1 MDIIEIEELNFG
13 YSGEYVLK
21 NLNMKIERGEFAV
34 IQGNNGSGKSTLLKL
49 ILGELK
55 RDSGSIRVLGHEI
68 ENLNSFSD
76 IGYVPQVNSV
86 NKISFPVTCIELV
99 ALGLYDEFG
108 FIKIPRKR
116 HLKRAEE
123 AIKSMGMDEYIRTPF
138 NEMSGGQQQRVM
150 IARAIVKNPEIII
163 LDEPTVGVDQISKE
177 SFIELISDMN
187 KTGVT
192 IVMVTHEMD
201 SVKDYY
207 TKLYKLENGVML
219 DASI

>member
-68 ENLNSFSD
+68 ENLNSFSN

-99 ALGLYDEFG
+99 DSD
-108 FIKIPRKR
+108 
-116 HLKRAEE
+116 
-123 AIKSMGMDEYIRTPF
+123 SMM
-138 NEMSGGQQQRVM
+138 N
-150 IARAIVKNPEIII
+150 
-163 LDEPTVGVDQISKE
+163 LD
-177 SFIELISDMN
+177 L
-187 KTGVT
+187 
-192 IVMVTHEMD
+192 
-201 SVKDYY
+201 
-207 TKLYKLENGVML
+207 
-219 DASI
+219 